1 MKLNNLQSTNEDDNL
16 IATITTTTTKAN
28 LWIQIVFLI
37 QSDIM
42 DFIIANMNIRL
53 DEDQS

>member
-37 QSDIM
+37 QCDIM
-42 DFIIANMNIRL
+42 DFIIANVNIRL